1 MKWQEMYDSSFVKW
15 IESNPNYNIQLNP
28 QLNPILH
35 HSIANSNPTASLNSA
50 YIVEPFE
57 GIKKKKTRII
67 LLILLIL
74 VMINYL
80 IYIL

>member
-1 MKWQEMYDSSFVKW
+1 MKWQEVYDKSIVKW

-28 QLNPILH
+28 ELNPHPH
-35 HSIANSNPTASLNSA
+35 HSVTNSNLTLPMNST
-50 YIVEPFE
+50 YTLEPFE
-57 GIKKKKTRII
+57 GIKKKNTRII